1 MTNTIGVRE
10 ISRNINILKDY
21 DYVDI
26 EDKKTKEYKG
36 MFISSKYA
44 DEIKAYLDK
53 KVLEERQKE
62 LDEIMQFSGVFD
74 GETNNMTI
82 QEIKASKEDR
92 YTFKDGK
99 RIGK

>member
-1 MTNTIGVRE
+1 MTMTIGVRD

-21 DYVDI
+21 DYIDI

-36 MFISSKYA
+36 MFISAKYSK
-44 DEIKAYLDK
+44 EIKAYLDK
-53 KVLEERQKE
+53 KLLEERKKD
-62 LDEIMQFSGVFD
+62 LDEIMQFAGILD

-82 QEIKASKEDR
+82 KELKASKKDR

-99 RIGK
+99 RTDK